1 MHKKKVLVSQ
11 QLANA
16 EVSANEVNGERFHP
30 NRESVSVRHMP
41 GLAAVRCEG
50 TKAVSGSLYL
60 FRVYTEPFQGG
71 QNNTNSLKA

>member
-1 MHKKKVLVSQ
+1 M
-11 QLANA
+11 
-16 EVSANEVNGERFHP
+16 SANEVNGERFHP
-30 NRESVSVRHMP
+30 NRESVSVLHMP